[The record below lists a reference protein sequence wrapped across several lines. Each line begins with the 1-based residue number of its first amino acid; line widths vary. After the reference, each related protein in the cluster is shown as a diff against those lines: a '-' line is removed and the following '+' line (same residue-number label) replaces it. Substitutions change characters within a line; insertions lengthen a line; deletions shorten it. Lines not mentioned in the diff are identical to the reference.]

1 MFLSTDSVRPIFF
14 INRFFSSLW
23 IIFSCF
29 FVCLVVYFLDARDC
43 EFCFGGIEHFCIPV
57 NVLDLFLL
65 FLNMGAS
72 QLCVSFLRRGHA
84 NLLRIGP
91 ALVYV
96 LPKRARPSVL
106 VLPQISSSETVW
118 SLGTPLLPY
127 EAGLEQCAAQAKV
140 SCSRGRFFL
149 SCLLSFP
156 MNYEA

>member
-1 MFLSTDSVRPIFF
+1 MPETVNFALVGVSISVYLLMSSIFF
-14 INRFFSSLW
+14 
-23 IIFSCF
+23 
-29 FVCLVVYFLDARDC
+29 V
-43 EFCFGGIEHFCIPV
+43 
-57 NVLDLFLL
+57 

-84 NLLRIGP
+84 NLRIGP

-96 LPKRARPSVL
+96 LLKRARPSVL

-140 SCSRGRFFL
+140 SRSRGRFFL